1 MPIVVRQVQAVAV
14 LHLSQAVAVAVVQ
27 GRGAQR
33 RITGQLVEQRVS
45 LGRRF
50 EGFGG
55 ERRVGHQA
63 ANGLQGLGRHAFLG
77 DPVGGA
83 DKGQVGHQQYRGQQH
98 QQGGQQFLPDR

>member
-1 MPIVVRQVQAVAV
+1 MLHLRQAVAF
-14 LHLSQAVAVAVVQ
+14 AVVQ
-27 GRGAQR
+27 GGGAQG
-33 RITGQLVEQRVS
+33 RIAGQFVEQRVS

-55 ERRVGHQA
+55 ERGVGHQA
-63 ANGLQGLGRHAFLG
+63 ADGLQGLGRHAFLG

-83 DKGQVGHQQYRGQQH
+83 DKGQVGHQQYSGQQH